1 MTRREL
7 VAASLQA
14 PVMMAPPKRAKI
26 TSSVMLWCLKG
37 TPEERLEIAARAG
50 LQSVELVG
58 EHLTMDVAAFQKRAK
73 SLGLGIDTISST
85 PNWKPQKLNMVEPE
99 KRGALLAEVESN
111 LKYAQ
116 RMGVPMALLMS
127 GDAVEGK
134 SFEEQFASMV
144 EGAKRCGDLAAKYG
158 VTLIVEPLNTKVNH
172 KGYFLS
178 NCVDGLRL
186 MKAVDHD
193 HVRLLF
199 DLYHEHVE
207 RGDVIKTLQT
217 AMPYVKV
224 FHVADSPGRHEP
236 GTGEMVYKDLY
247 KAISKAG
254 YEGYITMEYLPT
266 REPVESLQRA
276 VTEMRAAL

>member
-14 PVMMAPPKRAKI
+14 PLVAPPKKAKI

-50 LQSVELVG
+50 IQSVELVG
-58 EHLTMDVAAFQKRAK
+58 EHLTMDVEAFQKRAR
-73 SLGLGIDTISST
+73 SLRLGIDTISST
-85 PNWKPQKLNMVEPE
+85 PNWGKQKLNMVDPAL
-99 KRGALLAEVESN
+99 RPALLQEVESN
-111 LKYAQ
+111 LKIAQ
-116 RMGVPMALLMS
+116 RMEVPLALLMS
-127 GDAVEGK
+127 GNAIPGK
-134 SFEEQFASMV
+134 SFEEQFASLV

-172 KGYFLS
+172 AGYFLS

-186 MKAVDHD
+186 MKEVDHD

-199 DLYHEHVE
+199 DLYHEQVE
-207 RGDVIKTLQT
+207 RGNVIRTALA

-224 FHVADSPGRHEP
+224 FHVADNPGRNEP
-236 GTGEMVYKDLY
+236 GTGEMAYANIY

-254 YEGYITMEYLPT
+254 YEGYMTMEYLPT
-266 REPVESLQRA
+266 KEPVASLQQA